1 VNLFNNQIP
10 ISRSTVWSVYPPD
23 GYPVSIFDPNQPQTN
38 PYYGYVTSRQEPRQV
53 RAALKIW
60 F

>member
-1 VNLFNNQIP
+1 MNLFNQIP

-38 PYYGYVTSRQEPRQV
+38 PYYGYAHPRPVV
-53 RAALKIW
+53 RIPFLGCPDCDE
-60 F
+60 